1 MPKRLTRFLLL
12 LPGIGYILVFL
23 MVIIGF
29 TVAQSFGYFDFT
41 GQSGFTTAHWAA
53 LFNRQLWDS
62 LVYSLKVGV
71 VSSFGSLLITYVLT
85 FVLRGSFARRTFLSI
100 FKIPIFIPALVG
112 SFLIINMFDYSG
124 IINFCLIKLRLISE
138 PIKFRDGKSMGM
150 VYVIQIWKNM
160 PFQLLILYPAID
172 GVRRDIVE
180 ASRNLGASGIRS
192 FFEVIFPLTVS
203 TSIIAVILVF
213 IGTFGD
219 FSVSSTAGPRYPFS
233 ISRLMYYAAYSQYDW
248 GLAACIALT
257 MILFITLLVSV
268 YTYIQRRFVR

>member
-1 MPKRLTRFLLL
+1 MSKRLAKFLLL

-23 MVIIGF
+23 AVIFGF
-29 TVAQSFGYFDFT
+29 TVAQSFGYFNFT
-41 GQSGFTTAHWAA
+41 GESGFTTAHWAA
-53 LFNRQLWDS
+53 LWGQQLWDS
-62 LVYSLKVGV
+62 LLYSLKVGL
-71 VSSFGSLLITYVLT
+71 VSSFGSLILTYLMT
-85 FVLRGSFARRTFLSI
+85 FVLRGSYCRRTFLSF

-112 SFLIINMFDYSG
+112 SFLIINLFDYSG
-124 IINFCLIKLRLISE
+124 IVNFCLMKLGLIAE

-150 VYVIQIWKNM
+150 VYVVQIWKNM

-192 FFEVIFPLTVS
+192 FFEVTFPLTVS

-219 FSVSSTAGPRYPFS
+219 FSVSATAGPRYPFS
-233 ISRLMYYAAYSQYDW
+233 VSRLMYYSAYSRYDW

-257 MILFITLLVSV
+257 MILLITVLVSV
-268 YTYIQRRFVR
+268 YTYIQRRFV